1 MKRNHL
7 NPIFYDILWKVCPE
21 LPKPNFKKRKEI
33 NTFERLNAE
42 VIMKIGLL
50 CISGLVR
57 FVFGSII
64 YFKWQ
69 QSPPAQKIK
78 VVKTHFEDF
87 FYKFFRCQL
96 QILLF
101 YKNRCT
107 SYEYEVVTDS
117 LKFFLQY
124 WFELCYTI
132 SRSNAF

>member
-1 MKRNHL
+1 
-7 NPIFYDILWKVCPE
+7 
-21 LPKPNFKKRKEI
+21 
-33 NTFERLNAE
+33 
-42 VIMKIGLL
+42 MKIGLL